1 MEHPHPALTNNLRAL
16 FFVRPE
22 PFQIIF
28 MQEIAQTVEIPGS
41 APGPVFA
48 MLTDRRRPPTPRR
61 NARAY
66 NKPNFSLLP
75 PRDSGKWVSQFPH
88 RERPIDAANLLDAT
102 RVVMRRSGKSRSRA
116 RGIAMADDVLK
127 VERHPNYVTLI
138 LNRPEKRNALNQ
150 ILFEALDAELANIE
164 KSPDI
169 RAVILRGE
177 GRAFCSGIDLREIGQ
192 IGAAGAPAPE
202 KIFTRLQK
210 LPIPTIAA
218 VQGDTLTG
226 GLVLALTCDLR
237 IAAQG
242 ARLGMTPARIGYLPT
257 FPIFRRFIEAVGPA
271 NTAEIMYLADPLDAA
286 RAREIGLVHKVV
298 PDDQLAAA
306 ADAWAARIAGNA
318 PLSVRAMKVSIQRV
332 MSKAFDI
339 DHKDI
344 DELGNQV
351 RTSNDAKEGVRAFLE
366 KRKPVWKGE

>member
-1 MEHPHPALTNNLRAL
+1 
-16 FFVRPE
+16 
-22 PFQIIF
+22 
-28 MQEIAQTVEIPGS
+28 
-41 APGPVFA
+41 
-48 MLTDRRRPPTPRR
+48 
-61 NARAY
+61 
-66 NKPNFSLLP
+66 
-75 PRDSGKWVSQFPH
+75 
-88 RERPIDAANLLDAT
+88 
-102 RVVMRRSGKSRSRA
+102 
-116 RGIAMADDVLK
+116 MADDVLK

-150 ILFEALDAELANIE
+150 VLFEALDAELATIE
-164 KSPDI
+164 KSPDV

-192 IGAAGAPAPE
+192 IVGGTGGVTPE
-202 KIFTRLQK
+202 RVFNRIQK
-210 LPIPTIAA
+210 LPVPTIAA

-226 GLVLALTCDLR
+226 GLVLALICDLR

-257 FPIFRRFIEAVGPA
+257 FPIFRRFIETVGPA

-298 PDDQLAAA
+298 PDDQLVQA
-306 ADAWAARIAGNA
+306 ADAWAAKIAGNA

-344 DELGNQV
+344 DELGNTV
-351 RTSNDAKEGVRAFLE
+351 RASNDAKEGVRAFLE